1 MAAGAGVPPPVDSS
15 IAGAPGGGG
24 DWEAAAQPAAPQQPA
39 AAQTPN
45 PASGGPSTP
54 AAGSQ
59 AQAGVQPT
67 DAKRTDTIPSQP
79 APVQPALVTSQKRGG
94 LLGVMDD
101 IANALT
107 GKTTPEIG
115 TDADGNKYVKQ
126 DTLSR
131 GQQWVRIG
139 AGLLGGAAKGWAAGK
154 GRNPG
159 AAAAAGFDQGQQMR
173 QQEQQAQTDVSNQ
186 VDKENLARANMQ
198 KLNMDMAEHS
208 WNLTYMQ
215 HKAMQE
221 DIDFNQK
228 QVDRLTKPV
237 SEGGEGGQILGIM
250 RNPND
255 IDQIMK
261 VDPNVWDALIN
272 KGTIRNPP
280 HYDADGKVDGNYVI
294 KMPTGYGSGL
304 HPPGQEF
311 QTLDP
316 ATGKPVVSKTSDWTT
331 DMDLDTLHMA
341 YNVNKAKY
349 DHDKAQQDLQAS
361 ETAEHNANAT
371 KVPSEIAKNAGET
384 AQARAGAVRDYAGA
398 AKDMEDV
405 KTAKGKE
412 AQAGDPA
419 LVDSIGTGKIV
430 SERMAYLLSRNPQL
444 VDAVTAKYP
453 DFDSSKAESYP
464 AIYKDFTSGKTSVA
478 LNSGATA
485 LEHLQKLQT
494 LNTPA
499 SHIPGTPAYNA
510 YHNQLDTLAPELAK
524 FYGDTTVPAIAAL
537 KSTLGATLP
546 GNRQAAI
553 ETQAQSMGKKFD
565 NYEQQWR
572 NAAPSASYEAPLPGV
587 SDKAKDARAALDPEY
602 RQQRVQEIQGATRT
616 PAASNPQQLRAQA
629 TQAGVPATATAIAH
643 DAQGRVVG
651 YQDATGYHGLG
662 GH

>member
-59 AQAGVQPT
+59 AQPGVQPT

-107 GKTTPEIG
+107 GKTTPEVG

-173 QQEQQAQTDVSNQ
+173 KQEQQAQTDASNQ
-186 VDKENLARANMQ
+186 ADTENLANANYQ
-198 KLNMDMAEHS
+198 KLRMDAAEQAWH
-208 WNLTYMQ
+208 LTAMQ
-215 HKAMQE
+215 HDATQHDVEFAQGQE
-221 DIDFNQK
+221 DRLRK
-228 QVDRLTKPV
+228 VDGATL
-237 SEGGEGGQILGIM
+237 LGTATD
-250 RNPND
+250 PND
-255 IDQIMK
+255 IDKILKVNPDVMKDMIQNHQIEI
-261 VDPNVWDALIN
+261 L
-272 KGTIRNPP
+272 P
-280 HYDADGKVDGNYVI
+280 HYNPDGTRGGIRVF
-294 KMPTGYGSGL
+294 KMPDGYRNTILPAGTTFHTFDSSTGQFL
-304 HPPGQEF
+304 PH
-311 QTLDP
+311 QTSEPITAGEVDDYDTSASNAANKFKLD
-316 ATGKPVVSKTSDWTT
+316 
-331 DMDLDTLHMA
+331 
-341 YNVNKAKY
+341 
-349 DHDKAQQDLQAS
+349 QANLAHTQA
-361 ETAEHNANAT
+361 ETNEANANAT

-398 AKDMEDV
+398 AKDVEDV

-616 PAASNPQQLRAQA
+616 PAASSPPAIPAGTPAPAAGMKRVWAPGMTTWRDIPAAQVKN
-629 TQAGVPATATAIAH
+629 VPG
-643 DAQGRVVG
+643 QVV
-651 YQDATGYHGLG
+651 Q
-662 GH
+662 